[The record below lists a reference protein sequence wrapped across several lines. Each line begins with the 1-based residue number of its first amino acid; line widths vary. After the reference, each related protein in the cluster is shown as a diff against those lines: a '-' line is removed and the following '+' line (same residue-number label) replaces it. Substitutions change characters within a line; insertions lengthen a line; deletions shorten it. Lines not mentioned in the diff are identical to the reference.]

1 MANSVGHLNIQ
12 YWQNYKPGEIPT
24 FPASPPDK
32 LLSCVDGPIL
42 DVGTGDGVLAE
53 KLASKGFRVYGID
66 IAVNIVSE
74 NKKRKSKVEYSIR
87 DITTKTDF
95 ADNFFDLV
103 IFKFVLTNIHKKL
116 WKGLG
121 NEIFRILKPQG
132 KIWLLEPLVSE
143 SYAKRYQLAANFV
156 KDKNCAYVFFDKKL
170 AEKINT
176 KNELERAIK
185 ENKVSRI
192 VKHYTIE
199 ELKQIFNKLELTDRR
214 IFKATSPSGFT
225 LNTIEGIFL
234 KDIS

>member
-1 MANSVGHLNIQ
+1 MAGSVGHLNIQ

-32 LLSCVDGPIL
+32 LLNCIDGAIL

-53 KLASKGFRVYGID
+53 ELANKGFRVYGID
-66 IAVNIVSE
+66 IAVNIINE
-74 NKKRKSKVEYSIR
+74 NKKRKSKVNYTIQNISSR
-87 DITTKTDF
+87 MDF
-95 ADNFFDLV
+95 PDNFFDLV
-103 IFKFVLTNIHKKL
+103 IFRFVLTNIHQES
-116 WKGLG
+116 WQQLG
-121 NEIFRILKPQG
+121 NEVFRILKPQG

-143 SYAKRYQLAANFV
+143 SYKKRYELAANFI
-156 KDKNCAYVFFDKKL
+156 KDKNCTYVFSDKRL

-199 ELKQIFNKLELTDRR
+199 ELKQIFNKLELADHRV
-214 IFKATSPSGFT
+214 FKVFSPSGFT
-225 LNTIEGIFL
+225 LNTMEGVFSKNI
-234 KDIS
+234 